1 MVRICFW
8 HCNGKCCQV
17 CLEAQQFKHILTI
30 QDYAKRIRPSSG
42 NSKKGKNAKARA
54 SMTLKDLVDVGV
66 ILPGR
71 NKISVFY
78 KGINYVASLGKD
90 GIIVYQGMQSCCDR

>member
-1 MVRICFW
+1 
-8 HCNGKCCQV
+8 
-17 CLEAQQFKHILTI
+17 
-30 QDYAKRIRPSSG
+30 
-42 NSKKGKNAKARA
+42 
-54 SMTLKDLVDVGV
+54 MTLKDLVDVGV

-90 GIIVYQGMQSCCDR
+90 GIIVYQGMQSCIVADSKQFLDHKQCPQVNFCWCWSAKHAAFACLSA